1 MFQHGRV
8 SLKMIGYVSTWQSEF
23 ESDRVY
29 FNMAE

>member
-23 ESDRVY
+23 ENDTVC